1 MEELGECRVVRAA
14 WARMEAVAE
23 TQAEA
28 AAKEALAEVTNILA
42 PIGLQEEA
50 ELPAQILAEFI
61 MDSRKKDKLLC
72 SQLQVVDFLQNFL
85 AQEYTLQGSDP
96 LASEDISRQK
106 AVATKE
112 QWKELKATY
121 QEHVEAITSALTQ
134 IFPKV
139 EEAQRKKAQL
149 EEALVQL
156 QTKKQVAMEKLRTA
170 QKQWRLEQE
179 KRLQCLAEVSA
190 EIREHQTGTQ
200 QELEHLSQELE
211 NLKQQAAQERD
222 KLQRHQTFLQLLYT
236 LQGELLT
243 PEAELP
249 QELNLPNHK
258 PQQLTQPHEHN
269 TGDNMGRNTGVSS
282 KDEL

>member
-1 MEELGECRVVRAA
+1 MEELGKPSLGRAT
-14 WARMEAVAE
+14 WRRMDAMAE

-28 AAKEALAEVTNILA
+28 AAQEALAEVANNLA

-50 ELPAQILAEFI
+50 ELPAQMLAEFV

-85 AQEYTLQGSDP
+85 AQEDTLQGSDP
-96 LASEDISRQK
+96 LASEDSSRQK

-121 QEHVEAITSALTQ
+121 QEHVEAITSSLTQ
-134 IFPKV
+134 ILPKV
-139 EEAQRKKAQL
+139 EEAQKKKAQL
-149 EEALVQL
+149 KEALAQL
-156 QTKKQVAMEKLRTA
+156 QTKKQVAVEKLRTA
-170 QKQWRLEQE
+170 QKQWRLQQE
-179 KRLQCLAEVSA
+179 KRLQCLTEVSA
-190 EIREHQTGTQ
+190 EVRKRQTVTQ
-200 QELEHLSQELE
+200 QELEKLYQELGT
-211 NLKQQAAQERD
+211 LKQQAAQERD
-222 KLQRHQTFLQLLYT
+222 KLQRYQTFLQLLYT
-236 LQGELLT
+236 LQGQLLS

-269 TGDNMGRNTGVSS
+269 SEDTMGRNTNVSS